1 MLSNEGINNLNL
13 LKYWALKTW
22 EENVIFIKET
32 GTQIPVDAFTI
43 EMRVYKKFKVLIEY
57 EVSTFAFKLWTGNK
71 YEYIDRFT
79 NNKIIYGFDSMKT
92 ENIQNNF
99 KILDV
104 ILKKL

>member
-43 EMRVYKKFKVLIEY
+43 EMRVLRVLIPY
-57 EVSTFAFKLWTGNK
+57 
-71 YEYIDRFT
+71 R
-79 NNKIIYGFDSMKT
+79 
-92 ENIQNNF
+92 
-99 KILDV
+99 
-104 ILKKL
+104 